1 MRIRHCLDYVVV
13 NFLLRFLNVCNLIVI
28 KIHSSI
34 YKYIV
39 LCLKYQVKHAIQV
52 NCQHKS
58 AIKILNN

>member
-13 NFLLRFLNVCNLIVI
+13 NFLLRFLNVCNLIAI

-39 LCLKYQVKHAIQV
+39 LCLKYQVKTRYTG
-52 NCQHKS
+52 KLS
-58 AIKILNN
+58 T

>member
-13 NFLLRFLNVCNLIVI
+13 NFLLRFLNFCNLIVI

-39 LCLKYQVKHAIQV
+39 LCLKYQVKARYTG
-52 NCQHKS
+52 KLS
-58 AIKILNN
+58 T